1 MPREII
7 LPPHLYDRIKAS
19 AGEHGGIGKGRYFSD
34 DSDIGPGTAGMP
46 LCAHGHA
53 WGTCTRFQNNV
64 HNHNLFVEPEL
75 NKYITIADNDDAL
88 YTERLAT
95 GQRVPF
101 ARWCELLNV
110 KRGPEVLASPVSV
123 VPELVSVA

>member
-19 AGEHGGIGKGRYFSD
+19 AGEHGGIGAGDCF
-34 DSDIGPGTAGMP
+34 TAEGMP

-53 WGTCTRFQNNV
+53 WGTQARFNASD
-64 HNHNLFVEPEL
+64 LIEEPTLTPYLSYEE
-75 NKYITIADNDDAL
+75 NDDAVDSTKPAGVTWNEWL
-88 YTERLAT
+88 EGRI
-95 GQRVPF
+95 PF
-101 ARWCELLNV
+101 TRWCELLNV
-110 KRGPEVLASPVSV
+110 KRGVESSVSV